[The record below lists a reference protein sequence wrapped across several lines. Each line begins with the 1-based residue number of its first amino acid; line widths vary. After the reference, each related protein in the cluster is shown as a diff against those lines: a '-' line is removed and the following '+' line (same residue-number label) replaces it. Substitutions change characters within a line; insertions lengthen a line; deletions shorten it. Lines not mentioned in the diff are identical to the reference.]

1 MNHGFLP
8 VVPGFF
14 RPTFPASKDS
24 SSWVSLR
31 ARRRKRARGISQW
44 QMAAHDFVNIAA
56 KRERGRAPEVSLV
69 FADRQAGTI
78 RRDAASELMRRKQF

>member
-1 MNHGFLP
+1 
-8 VVPGFF
+8 
-14 RPTFPASKDS
+14 
-24 SSWVSLR
+24 
-31 ARRRKRARGISQW
+31 
-44 QMAAHDFVNIAA
+44 MAAHDFVNIAA

>member
-1 MNHGFLP
+1 MAFSLSFP
-8 VVPGFF
+8 VSF
-14 RPTFPASKDS
+14 RPTFPASNDS

-31 ARRRKRARGISQW
+31 ASRRKRARGISQW

-56 KRERGRAPEVSLV
+56 KRARGRAPEVSLV